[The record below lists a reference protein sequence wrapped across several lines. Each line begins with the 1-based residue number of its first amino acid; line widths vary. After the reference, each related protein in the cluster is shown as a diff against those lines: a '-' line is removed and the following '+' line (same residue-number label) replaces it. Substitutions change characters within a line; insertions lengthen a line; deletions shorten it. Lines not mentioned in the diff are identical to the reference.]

1 MNGEV
6 IGAII
11 SAAAS
16 IVVAIIGRIANEKSV
31 GTGEHSSR
39 PSSAIRP
46 WMMTVAVLCLWF
58 LAVALVWPQFARHN
72 ALLIPPAMVALV
84 LVRPIPPF
92 GAALVTVSLFACNVI
107 AMLLSNRFA
116 HTMDPQ
122 PVIHSLPTFLLF
134 ACGWALLSYLLSVW
148 RSKVTITRAVQ
159 EPRSVLPAPKRKN
172 SIATDLQKLAHLY
185 RCGSLSTGE
194 FSCAKA
200 TVLRRARRHRV
211 VARRRTELAM

>member
-16 IVVAIIGRIANEKSV
+16 IVVAIIGRIGNEKSA

-39 PSSAIRP
+39 SGLVVRP
-46 WMMTVAVLCLWF
+46 WMMTIAVLSLWF
-58 LAVALVWPQFARHN
+58 LAAAFIWPQFAGHN
-72 ALLIPPAMVALV
+72 FLLIPPAMVALV

-92 GAALVTVSLFACNVI
+92 GAALVTVSLFGCNVI
-107 AMLLSNRFA
+107 AVLASNRFA
-116 HTMDPQ
+116 HKMDPQ

-134 ACGWALLSYLLSVW
+134 ACGWALLAYLLSVW

-159 EPRSVLPAPKRKN
+159 APRPVLAAPKRAN
-172 SIATDLQKLAHLY
+172 SIATDLQKLAQLY
-185 RCGSLSTGE
+185 RSGNLSTGE

-200 TVLRRARRHRV
+200 TILRRARRHRV
-211 VARRRTELAM
+211 VARRRTELAI